1 MLALRRTL
9 VSAVRVDQFVLDLH
23 LTAGFA
29 LLNLQLDRL
38 RALLALLPHS
48 ILILD
53 DVRIGT
59 GVVIDPE
66 RHNYVAVASA
76 EPVVLERFVLLGI
89 QIDLD
94 ALAEHVDRLGA
105 HHIAV
110 DVLVNQWLLAMVC

>member
-23 LTAGFA
+23 LTAGLA

-53 DVRIGT
+53 DVRIRT

-66 RHNYVAVASA
+66 RHNYVAVTSA

-105 HHIAV
+105 HHV
-110 DVLVNQWLLAMVC
+110 TMHVLVDQWLLAMVC